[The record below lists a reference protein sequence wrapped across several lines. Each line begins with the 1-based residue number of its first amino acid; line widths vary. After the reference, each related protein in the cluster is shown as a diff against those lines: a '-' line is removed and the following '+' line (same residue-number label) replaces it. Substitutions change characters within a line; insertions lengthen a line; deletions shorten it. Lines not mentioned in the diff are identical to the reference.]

1 MISCFLSACVCIFDM
16 RRPFVLMILDGWGVA
31 PASRGNAITSA
42 STPAFDSFIQTY
54 VTTTVQAA
62 GEAVGLPWS
71 EQGNSEVGHTNI
83 GAGRVVYQDLQRI
96 NQSIEDGSFFE
107 NKAILTALSWA
118 KEHSSA
124 VHIIGLLSN
133 GGVHGSLD
141 HVITL
146 VDFADRVGVGQ
157 IWVHGIL
164 DGRDTPFNSGV
175 HYVKTL
181 LEHCK
186 SNPRVELSTLIG
198 RFYAMD
204 RDNHWDRIQNA
215 HELIGLAR
223 GVGVNDVLSGLE
235 QQYASGVFDEYMPA
249 LVHRSYQ
256 GIKPNDVV
264 IFANFRSDRA
274 RQLTRSFAVPDFE
287 QFKRTLEPPKVFVT
301 MTEYEKGLPV
311 DVAFMLGNVVHPLC
325 EVVAD
330 AGLSQFHIAETEKYA
345 HVTYFLNGGREE
357 PFERQTNVMIPSR
370 QVVSHDEHPEMM
382 ASEITERVVKDIQ
395 GTTHDVYIMNY
406 ANADM
411 VAHTGNLSATIEAIE
426 VLDRCMKDVV
436 EATLSRDGVVLITAD
451 HGNAEELIKAQTG
464 EIDKEH
470 STTPV
475 PVIVIGREFRLPQE
489 RSDSGRP
496 DLSKLVPS
504 GVLADIAPTIL
515 KILGLQ
521 KPKEMTGRS
530 LV

>member
-1 MISCFLSACVCIFDM
+1 
-16 RRPFVLMILDGWGVA
+16 VLIILDGWGVA
-31 PASRGNAITSA
+31 PASRGNAITLA
-42 STPAFDSFIQTY
+42 KTPAFDSFIRTY

-83 GAGRVVYQDLQRI
+83 GSGRVVYQDLQRI
-96 NQSIEDGSFFE
+96 NQSIDDGTFFE
-107 NKAILTALSWA
+107 NQAFLKAFTWA
-118 KEHSSA
+118 KEHASA
-124 VHIIGLLSN
+124 LHLIGLLSN

-141 HVITL
+141 HVIAL
-146 VDFADRVGVGQ
+146 VDFADRAGVGQ

-175 HYVKTL
+175 HYVKTF
-181 LEHCK
+181 LEHC
-186 SNPRVELSTLIG
+186 STNPKIELASLIG

-215 HELIGLAR
+215 HELIALAR
-223 GVGVNDVLSGLE
+223 GTIVHDMLSSLE
-235 QQYASGVFDEYMPA
+235 QQYVSGVFDEYVPA
-249 LVHRSYQ
+249 LAHRSYQ

-264 IFANFRSDRA
+264 VFANFRPDRA
-274 RQLTRSFAVPDFE
+274 RQLARSFVVPDFE
-287 QFKRTLEPPKVFVT
+287 PFKRAIEPPPVVVT

-311 DVAFMLGNVVHPLC
+311 DVAFLFGSVPHPLC
-325 EVVAD
+325 EVIAD

-370 QVVSHDEHPEMM
+370 QVISHDEHPEMM
-382 ASEITERVVKDIQ
+382 ANEITKRVVKELQ
-395 GTTHDVYIMNY
+395 EGTHDVYIMNY

-426 VLDRCMKDVV
+426 ALDRCVKDVV

-470 STTPV
+470 STAPV

-489 RSDSGRP
+489 RSDSVRP

-504 GVLADIAPTIL
+504 GVLADIAPTVL
-515 KILGLQ
+515 KILGIP

>member
-1 MISCFLSACVCIFDM
+1 M

-42 STPAFDSFIQTY
+42 ETPAFDSFTQTY

-96 NQSIEDGSFFE
+96 NQSIEDGTFFE
-107 NKAILTALSWA
+107 NKSFLKAFSWA
-118 KEHSSA
+118 KERSGALHL
-124 VHIIGLLSN
+124 IGLLSN

-141 HVITL
+141 HLITL

-157 IWVHGIL
+157 IWIHGIL

-186 SNPRVELSTLIG
+186 SNPRVELASLVG

-204 RDNHWDRIQNA
+204 RDNHWDRTQNA
-215 HELIGLAR
+215 HELIASAR
-223 GVGVNDVLSGLE
+223 GTSVNDMLSGLE
-235 QQYASGVFDEYMPA
+235 QQYASGVFDEYTPA

-256 GIKPNDVV
+256 GIKPDDVV
-264 IFANFRSDRA
+264 VFANFRSDRA
-274 RQLTRSFAVPDFE
+274 RQLTRSFVIPDFE
-287 QFKRTLEPPKVFVT
+287 PFKRVLEPPPVFVT

-311 DVAFMLGNVVHPLC
+311 DVAFALGNVTRPLC
-325 EVVAD
+325 EVIAE

-357 PFERQTNVMIPSR
+357 PFERQINVMIPSR

-382 ASEITERVVKDIQ
+382 ADEITKRVVKELQ
-395 GTTHDVYIMNY
+395 EGTFDVYVMNY

-411 VAHTGNLSATIEAIE
+411 VAHTGNLGATIEAIE
-426 VLDRCMKDVV
+426 VLDRSMKDVV
-436 EATLSRDGVVLITAD
+436 EAALSRDGVVLITAD
-451 HGNAEELIKAQTG
+451 HGNAEELIKSQTG

-489 RSDSGRP
+489 RSGAERL

-504 GVLADIAPTIL
+504 GVLADIAPTVL